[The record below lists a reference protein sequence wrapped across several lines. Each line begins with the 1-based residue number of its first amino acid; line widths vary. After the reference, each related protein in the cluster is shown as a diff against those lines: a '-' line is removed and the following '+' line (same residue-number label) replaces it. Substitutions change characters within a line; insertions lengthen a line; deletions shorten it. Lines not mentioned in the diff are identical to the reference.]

1 MKRSY
6 ISKAI
11 STLAQDIR
19 ELIGL
24 RRIRNDWGDPAIIT
38 NATRMILIC
47 MHSIFLRKVMDLI
60 THKSFQTLDSPE
72 IQEKLR
78 ILYQEAVEEYYH
90 QNIGSSN
97 VTFSEFWDMLIAD
110 RQIDI
115 NVLDQYNT
123 NGLNLVTSQRIE
135 FSQLSTG

>member
-78 ILYQEAVEEYYH
+78 ILYPR
-90 QNIGSSN
+90 
-97 VTFSEFWDMLIAD
+97 FSEHLYD
-110 RQIDI
+110 
-115 NVLDQYNT
+115 
-123 NGLNLVTSQRIE
+123 TSI
-135 FSQLSTG
+135 